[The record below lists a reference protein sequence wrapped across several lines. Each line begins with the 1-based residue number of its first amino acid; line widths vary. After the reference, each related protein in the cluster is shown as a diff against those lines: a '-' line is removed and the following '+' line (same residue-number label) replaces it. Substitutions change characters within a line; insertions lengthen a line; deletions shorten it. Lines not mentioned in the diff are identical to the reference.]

1 MLKIFSVRCRTQI
14 AAARCAGVPTSS
26 VASRVGYWQQV
37 AEIEMTPTA
46 SIHPLGTEFNDFL
59 FALVG
64 EDRNGMPLSVVS
76 VLARMDL
83 DPWVEAANLTD
94 LPAETAARKLAAWLD
109 ALSDPAL
116 KPASPDTR
124 AVRLIALLPRRVTP
138 YPPPPVDRTGAV
150 AAARPRALIKVIL
163 LAIYLILSLVIQ
175 LVVAR
180 RESPPHPELLRVPAF
195 AIVPS
200 QAPPASSNN

>member
-1 MLKIFSVRCRTQI
+1 
-14 AAARCAGVPTSS
+14 
-26 VASRVGYWQQV
+26 
-37 AEIEMTPTA
+37 MTPTA
-46 SIHPLGTEFNDFL
+46 SIPPLGSEFDDFL

-83 DPWVEAANLTD
+83 DPWVEAATLAD
-94 LPAETAARKLAAWLD
+94 LPTETAARKLAAWLD

-124 AVRLIALLPRRVTP
+124 AAGLIALLPRRATLKS
-138 YPPPPVDRTGAV
+138 PPPLDRTGAV
-150 AAARPRALIKVIL
+150 AAARPQTPAKTIL
-163 LAIYLILSLVIQ
+163 LLTIYLVLSLGIQ
-175 LVVAR
+175 LFVAR
-180 RESPPHPELLRVPAF
+180 REPPARPQVLRAPTS

-200 QAPPASSNN
+200 QAPPTSSNK

>member
-1 MLKIFSVRCRTQI
+1 
-14 AAARCAGVPTSS
+14 
-26 VASRVGYWQQV
+26 
-37 AEIEMTPTA
+37 MTPTA
-46 SIHPLGTEFNDFL
+46 PIPPLGPEFNNFL

-83 DPWVEAANLTD
+83 DPWVEAASLAD
-94 LPAETAARKLAAWLD
+94 LPAETAARKLASWLD

-124 AVRLIALLPRRVTP
+124 AVRLIALLPRRATP
-138 YPPPPVDRTGAV
+138 NSPPRLDRAGAV
-150 AAARPRALIKVIL
+150 AAARPHALTKTIL
-163 LAIYLILSLVIQ
+163 VAIYLVLSLVIQ

-180 RESPPHPELLRVPAF
+180 REPPARPELPHAPAA

-200 QAPPASSNN
+200 QVPPTNSNK

>member
-1 MLKIFSVRCRTQI
+1 
-14 AAARCAGVPTSS
+14 
-26 VASRVGYWQQV
+26 
-37 AEIEMTPTA
+37 MTPTA

-83 DPWVEAANLTD
+83 DPWVEAAHLAE

-124 AVRLIALLPRRVTP
+124 AVGLIALLPRRVTP
-138 YPPPPVDRTGAV
+138 YP
-150 AAARPRALIKVIL
+150 
-163 LAIYLILSLVIQ
+163 
-175 LVVAR
+175 
-180 RESPPHPELLRVPAF
+180 SPT
-195 AIVPS
+195 
-200 QAPPASSNN
+200 

>member
-1 MLKIFSVRCRTQI
+1 
-14 AAARCAGVPTSS
+14 
-26 VASRVGYWQQV
+26 
-37 AEIEMTPTA
+37 MTPTA
-46 SIHPLGTEFNDFL
+46 SIHPLGTDFNDFL

-83 DPWVEAANLTD
+83 DPWVEAANLAD

-124 AVRLIALLPRRVTP
+124 ADRLIALLPRRVTP
-138 YPPPPVDRTGAV
+138 RYPPTPVDRTGAV
-150 AAARPRALIKVIL
+150 AAARPPGLIKVIL
-163 LAIYLILSLVIQ
+163 LAICLILSLAIQ
-175 LVVAR
+175 LFVAR
-180 RESPPHPELLRVPAF
+180 KESPPRPELPRAPAS
-195 AIVPS
+195 AIAPPHT
-200 QAPPASSNN
+200 PPASSNH